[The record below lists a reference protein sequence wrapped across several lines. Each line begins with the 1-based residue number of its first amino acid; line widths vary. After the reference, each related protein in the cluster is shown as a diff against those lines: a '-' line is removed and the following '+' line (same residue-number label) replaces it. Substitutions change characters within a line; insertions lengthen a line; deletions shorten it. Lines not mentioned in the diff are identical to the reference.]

1 MFIKSHVITSL
12 GAGLCVIMGRLGSG
26 MQSGFLTMNGARL
39 MILAAL
45 LAAFFQAAAL
55 RGAPAENKQAA
66 EAESARSSDV
76 EISARLL
83 VTKEAVIEAVGAD
96 LRRQYSIV
104 ELTVKPRGNYPVT
117 LSRDD
122 FLLRSERDNER
133 STAESPERIAGSNVL
148 VVTEA
153 GATHAGS
160 APSSNTNIPGLGRLR
175 RKKKAQQKA
184 DDPDKK
190 DEDQGAAAEPPPT
203 PAGDDA
209 LVKTLLAKELPMG
222 ETAKPVSGYLYF
234 AVSPQQKAKN
244 FWLHY
249 KGPGGECEIRFK

>member
-1 MFIKSHVITSL
+1 MQRRVPSIT
-12 GAGLCVIMGRLGSG
+12 
-26 MQSGFLTMNGARL
+26 GARL
-39 MILAAL
+39 GVAVMVLAAN
-45 LAAFFQAAAL
+45 FQAAAL
-55 RGAPAENKQAA
+55 CGAPAESKLQTG
-66 EAESARSSDV
+66 AESAKSNDV

-83 VTKEAVIEAVGAD
+83 VAKEAVLEAVGSD

-122 FLLRSERDNER
+122 FQLRSERDNER

-148 VVTEA
+148 VVTDA

-160 APSSNTNIPGLGRLR
+160 APSSTTNIPGLGRLR
-175 RKKKAQQKA
+175 RKKKAQDKTQ
-184 DDPDKK
+184 DSDKK
-190 DEDQGAAAEPPPT
+190 DEDQSAAAEPPPNA
-203 PAGDDA
+203 AGDES

-234 AVSPQQKAKN
+234 AVNPQQKTKN
-244 FWLHY
+244 FWLRY
-249 KGPGGECEIRFK
+249 KGPSGECEIRFK